1 MEKIK
6 EFKISLMERDKAF
19 SDIKENKIQEDKS
32 DFIVKSTAT
41 LDVQELT
48 SKNKIEEEN
57 YENFI
62 LDSASEMYENL
73 FNETKRK
80 VDSVG
85 VWITFVDNKK
95 IESSMDLSTFDI
107 MKRYHDLDPL
117 KEFFKMILNNE
128 G

>member
-1 MEKIK
+1 MDKIK

-19 SDIKENKIQEDKS
+19 SDLKENKIQEDKS
-32 DFIVKSTAT
+32 DFIIKSTAT
-41 LDVQELT
+41 LDVQEFI
-48 SKNKIEEEN
+48 SKNKIEEKN

-62 LDSASEMYENL
+62 LDSASEMYKNL

-85 VWITFVDNKK
+85 IWITFINNKK

-107 MKRYHDLDPL
+107 MKKFNDVDPL
-117 KEFFKMILNNE
+117 KEFLKMILKN
-128 G
+128 